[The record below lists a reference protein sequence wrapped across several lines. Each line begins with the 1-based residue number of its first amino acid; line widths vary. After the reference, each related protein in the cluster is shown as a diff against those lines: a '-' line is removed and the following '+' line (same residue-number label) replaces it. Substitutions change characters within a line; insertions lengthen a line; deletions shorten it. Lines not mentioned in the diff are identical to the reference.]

1 MWRNVK
7 TGRGATILL
16 AFLFILLPVMMV
28 PSAIDPDL
36 NPRII
41 AVSLFCLISLIIFGR
56 RTVHLPDSFRKVGA
70 TSFAL
75 LIIALFSV
83 ISSVNSGE
91 ALAEWL
97 RICMLYLFLLVSVI
111 FFQKNDLNI
120 LTLVR
125 FISLAVF
132 IFCAFAILQTIPIIE
147 SVLANKKFNIS
158 SSLASSLSNKNFFSE
173 VLVLL
178 TPAVFYAIINDDK
191 RYRLLHILAFI
202 LAVLYII
209 LLTSVA
215 CWVALFVSLII
226 VCFVFLTNRNSDT
239 FVLKKSTA
247 ITLTATTFILLTI
260 GYIVFEKVPVA
271 KGLKFKAEM
280 IAKYISDP
288 ALLEQNVTSNNNSVF
303 DRLLMIKNSLHM
315 IKDHPIT
322 GVGMNNWKLFYT
334 SYGVGGTEVINSGAM
349 NFEHPHNDYLLIFAE
364 QGVIGLLAYLLFIY
378 FVIKVWRIKW
388 KTTPST
394 DRDFLLVILF
404 VIISFLII
412 SLFSYPY
419 SRIYSPILLMFY
431 IAMLFKKQELE
442 NSQSN
447 GSESKLVIKPI
458 FIFSCAAICLASVI
472 VTSIRLNSEIH
483 AKKMIKAKFQSNF
496 ARVIRES
503 EKINEY
509 FYPLEFSS
517 TAIDWY
523 KGMALFYSG
532 QIPAALASYQKAI
545 LKTPYHL
552 RTLNDLA
559 TAYEQ
564 TGLPDSAISL
574 YKRALSISPNLHDS
588 RFNLSATYFNQNKV
602 DSAYNV
608 LNYIVYKN
616 LNIGP
621 QENYVKFMSVILA
634 ARIQDSLKTSSDSLM
649 VNKMNSFI
657 NDIPRTKKYIRT
669 YEGRTIWP
677 DVFKIAK

>member
-1 MWRNVK
+1 
-7 TGRGATILL
+7 
-16 AFLFILLPVMMV
+16 
-28 PSAIDPDL
+28 
-36 NPRII
+36 
-41 AVSLFCLISLIIFGR
+41 
-56 RTVHLPDSFRKVGA
+56 
-70 TSFAL
+70 
-75 LIIALFSV
+75 
-83 ISSVNSGE
+83 
-91 ALAEWL
+91 
-97 RICMLYLFLLVSVI
+97 
-111 FFQKNDLNI
+111 
-120 LTLVR
+120 
-125 FISLAVF
+125 
-132 IFCAFAILQTIPIIE
+132 
-147 SVLANKKFNIS
+147 
-158 SSLASSLSNKNFFSE
+158 
-173 VLVLL
+173 
-178 TPAVFYAIINDDK
+178 
-191 RYRLLHILAFI
+191 
-202 LAVLYII
+202 
-209 LLTSVA
+209 
-215 CWVALFVSLII
+215 
-226 VCFVFLTNRNSDT
+226 
-239 FVLKKSTA
+239 
-247 ITLTATTFILLTI
+247 
-260 GYIVFEKVPVA
+260 
-271 KGLKFKAEM
+271 
-280 IAKYISDP
+280 
-288 ALLEQNVTSNNNSVF
+288 
-303 DRLLMIKNSLHM
+303 
-315 IKDHPIT
+315 
-322 GVGMNNWKLFYT
+322 
-334 SYGVGGTEVINSGAM
+334 
-349 NFEHPHNDYLLIFAE
+349 
-364 QGVIGLLAYLLFIY
+364 
-378 FVIKVWRIKW
+378 
-388 KTTPST
+388 
-394 DRDFLLVILF
+394 
-404 VIISFLII
+404 
-412 SLFSYPY
+412 
-419 SRIYSPILLMFY
+419 
-431 IAMLFKKQELE
+431 MLFKKQELE

-634 ARIQDSLKTSSDSLM
+634 ARIQDSLKTNSDSLM